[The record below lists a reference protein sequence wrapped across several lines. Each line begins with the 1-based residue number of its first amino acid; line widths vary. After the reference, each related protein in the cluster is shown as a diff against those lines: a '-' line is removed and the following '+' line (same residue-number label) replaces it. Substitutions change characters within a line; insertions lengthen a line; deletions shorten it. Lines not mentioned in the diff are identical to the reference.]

1 MRRAPRHHCH
11 RSRLSEGPRARHG
24 KRRISFPSQTSA
36 RPRSS
41 RFHFCCDLVCSTR
54 NKHRDMKFF
63 SGTSPLESV
72 SGPENPRPFTA
83 VKARGAHG
91 ALRASLPP
99 LGECVLKDQEAFP
112 TEFHFT
118 SGLRT
123 TTFAAFILETRVL
136 ELHHQSVRSSDRS
149 REASRARFPSSGC
162 FPRHAVARR
171 GDQLAERSPRRR
183 ATQLPSTFSHKANFF
198 RNFAP
203 PFPYTHLRNGND
215 MPLRSALT
223 QTGTTCTATHV
234 AWPCPLA

>member
-1 MRRAPRHHCH
+1 
-11 RSRLSEGPRARHG
+11 
-24 KRRISFPSQTSA
+24 
-36 RPRSS
+36 
-41 RFHFCCDLVCSTR
+41 
-54 NKHRDMKFF
+54 MKFF

-136 ELHHQSVRSSDRS
+136 ELHQSVRSSDRS
-149 REASRARFPSSGC
+149 REASRAGFPSSAC
-162 FPRHAVARR
+162 FPRHAVPRPANR
-171 GDQLAERSPRRR
+171 LA
-183 ATQLPSTFSHKANFF
+183 
-198 RNFAP
+198 
-203 PFPYTHLRNGND
+203 
-215 MPLRSALT
+215 
-223 QTGTTCTATHV
+223 
-234 AWPCPLA
+234 